1 MKKIVF
7 VCIAFVAV
15 SSVFAQSPKKPA
27 KTGGIIEGA
36 GDHLMFQLNT
46 NYWAGMPDSIQSH
59 KKGLSRGI
67 NVYFMLNKPFKS
79 NPQFAVAFG
88 LGAGTTNMYFK
99 NSNIDIKSTATRL
112 PFTSLDST
120 DRFKKYKLTVA
131 YLELPLELRFVKN
144 PERENKSFKAAIGIK
159 LGTLLNV
166 HTKGKTLQNKNGNT
180 LNTYTQK
187 ESNRH
192 FFNSTKVA
200 ATGRIGYGNFSLNAG
215 YQFTSLLKDGVGPEI
230 HPFEIGL
237 TLSGL

>member
-1 MKKIVF
+1 MKKIVL

-15 SSVFAQSPKKPA
+15 GSVFAQTPTKPK
-27 KTGGIIEGA
+27 TSSIIEGA

-46 NYWAGMPDSIQSH
+46 NYWAGMPDSIADH
-59 KKGLSRGI
+59 KKGLSRGL
-67 NVYFMLNKPFKS
+67 NVYLMLNKPFKS
-79 NPQFAVAFG
+79 NPQYSVAFG
-88 LGAGTTNMYFK
+88 LGVGTTNMYFK
-99 NSNIDIKSTATRL
+99 NYNIDIKSTAAKL

-120 DRFKKYKLTVA
+120 DRFKKYKLSVA

-144 PERENKSFKAAIGIK
+144 PERESKSFKAAIGIK
-159 LGTLLNV
+159 LGTVLNV
-166 HTKGKTLQNKNGNT
+166 HTKGKILQNKNGNT
-180 LNTYTQK
+180 LNNYIEK

-200 ATGRIGYGNFSLNAG
+200 ATARIGYGNFSLYGG
-215 YQFTSLLKDGVGPEI
+215 YQFTNLLKDGVGPEI